1 MSGVAYL
8 DTTILA
14 ELCLKK
20 SLEAVRIREVLD
32 EYSERQISAY
42 VLKEFRGGVL
52 NNLVSYCNLLMEAE
66 SLAEVFPILGKLEQG
81 GFQSYRRKI
90 AEQVTARITRTF
102 PRDLSLELALNR
114 LVDEL
119 SDLICD
125 AWDDA
130 REMGTL
136 IETLLCFDGQ
146 GPRYN
151 EARGRFEMPTC
162 WGAPPSCGCCVALRA
177 QQTNI
182 LATAITS
189 LRDGSKRETRKQVE
203 ALEVAQSDPA
213 SSTRHHCRGFG
224 DFAVV
229 LFAPEK
235 ADVLSTNSADFPA
248 LCRVFAKPFRNPLDG
263 SPA

>member
-1 MSGVAYL
+1 MPAVAYL

-20 SLEAVRIREVLD
+20 APDAPRIRAVLG
-32 EYSERQISAY
+32 EYGERQISAY

-52 NNLVSYCNLLMEAE
+52 NNLVSYCNRLMEADGF
-66 SLAEVFPILGKLEQG
+66 AEIFAILGKLEQA
-81 GFQSYRRKI
+81 GFRSYRRKI
-90 AEQVTARITRTF
+90 AEQVTASITRTF
-102 PRDLSLELALNR
+102 PRDLPMHLALRR

-130 REMGTL
+130 RQMGTL
-136 IETLLCFDGQ
+136 IESLICFDGQ
-146 GPRYN
+146 GPRYD
-151 EARGRFEMPTC
+151 EASGRFEMPTC
-162 WGAPPSCGCCVALRA
+162 WGAPPDIGCCVALRA
-177 QQTNI
+177 QKTNV

-189 LRDGSKRETRKQVE
+189 LRHGGKREIRKQVE
-203 ALEVAQSDPA
+203 SLEAAQSDPV
-213 SSTRHHCRGFG
+213 SVNRHHCRGFG

-229 LFAPEK
+229 LFAPEG

-248 LCRVFAKPFRNPLDG
+248 LCRVFGKPFRNPFDG
-263 SPA
+263 RPG